1 MIRLFLKNY
10 KEHEL
15 RVLYNALADA
25 RATVA
30 TDAPSNVV
38 KDLDEV
44 LLYLCGYTDA
54 KGDSAK

>member
-15 RVLYNALADA
+15 RMLYNALADA

-30 TDAPSNVV
+30 TDTPSNSM
-38 KDLDEV
+38 KDLDEA
-44 LLYLCGYTDA
+44 LLYLCGYIDA